1 MSFDRRLATHF
12 DWLTLVFALAII
24 ALSIVLLYSATSE
37 RTEGPTGMHLKQLI
51 WTGVGLVSLLLVL
64 CIDYQT
70 LCRHSYLLYAI
81 LLISLV
87 VVLFFGRVVN
97 GSQRWLVIGP
107 WHIQTSEFAKPILIL
122 VLARYF
128 AEHTPSGVA
137 SLSWRDLL
145 LPLVLVGLPFALIV
159 KQPNLS
165 TATVLVAILCVMVL
179 TIGLQMK
186 TLIPLVVFGV
196 GAVPLAWSVLLKDYQ
211 RERLLTLLN
220 PQPDLL
226 GAGYH
231 GWQSKIAIGSGGLW
245 GKGFL
250 EGTQS
255 RLSFLPERHTDF
267 IFAVLAEEIGFV
279 GVLLLLCLFSCL
291 IVHGFVIAYRSRD
304 RLGALLATGVVA
316 MLSVQVFLNIGMT
329 IGLVPIIGLPLPLMS
344 YGGSSLV
351 MTFLC
356 LGLLMNVRMRRFKS
370 MSFPSAP

>member
-1 MSFDRRLATHF
+1 MSFDRRLVTHF
-12 DWLTLVFALAII
+12 DWITLLLALATIT
-24 ALSIVLLYSATSE
+24 LSIVLLYSATSE
-37 RTEGPTGMHLKQLI
+37 RTEGPTGMHVKQLL
-51 WTGVGLVSLLLVL
+51 WTGVGLVSMFVVL
-64 CIDYQT
+64 CVDYQT
-70 LCRHSYLLYAI
+70 LCRHAYLLYGV

-107 WHIQTSEFAKPILIL
+107 WHLQTSEFAKPILIL

-128 AEHTPSGVA
+128 TEHTPPGTSP
-137 SLSWRDLL
+137 LSWRDLL
-145 LPLVLVGLPFALIV
+145 VPILLVGIPFMLIV

-165 TATVLVAILCVMVL
+165 TATVLVLILCVMVL
-179 TIGLQMK
+179 LIGLRLK
-186 TLIPLVVFGV
+186 TLLPLLTLGV
-196 GAVPLAWSVLLKDYQ
+196 AAIPLAWSMLLKDYQ

-231 GWQSKIAIGSGGLW
+231 SWQSKIAIGSGGLW
-245 GKGFL
+245 GKGL
-250 EGTQS
+250 LAGTQS

-291 IVHGFVIAYRSRD
+291 IVHGGIIAYRSRD
-304 RLGALLATGVVA
+304 RLGALVAIGVVT
-316 MLSVQVFLNIGMT
+316 MLSAQVFLNIGMT

-356 LGLLMNVRMRRFKS
+356 LGLLMNVRMRRFKFGG
-370 MSFPSAP
+370 FPAAS

>member
-1 MSFDRRLATHF
+1 MALDRRLATNF
-12 DWLTLVFALAII
+12 DWGTLALSLAII

-37 RTEGPTGMHLKQLI
+37 RSEGPSGMHLKQLL
-51 WTGVGLVSLLLVL
+51 WTGMGLVSMFAVL

-70 LCRHSYLLYAI
+70 LCRHAYVLYGVLLV
-81 LLISLV
+81 SLV
-87 VVLFFGRVVN
+87 IVLLFGRVVN
-97 GSQRWLVIGP
+97 GSQRWLVLGP
-107 WHIQTSEFAKPILIL
+107 WHVQTSELAKPVLVL

-128 AEHTPSGVA
+128 TERTPPGTA
-137 SLSWRDLL
+137 ALTFRNLL
-145 LPLVLVGLPFALIV
+145 LPVLLVGLPFGLIV

-165 TATVLVAILCVMVL
+165 TAMVLVVLLWVMAL
-179 TIGLQMK
+179 MIGLCRT
-186 TLIPLVVFGV
+186 TLITLLLLGV
-196 GAVPLAWSVLLKDYQ
+196 GVLPLAWTLVLKDYQ

-231 GWQSKIAIGSGGLW
+231 SWQSKIAIGSGGLW
-245 GKGFL
+245 GKGL
-250 EGTQS
+250 LAGTQS

-279 GVLLLLCLFSCL
+279 GVVLLLCLFGCL
-291 IVHGFVIAYRSRD
+291 LVHGFIIAYQAHD
-304 RLGALLATGVVA
+304 RLGALIATGVVTILA
-316 MLSVQVFLNIGMT
+316 AQIFLNIGMT

-370 MSFPSAP
+370 GMFPS

>member
-1 MSFDRRLATHF
+1 MDF
-12 DWLTLVFALAII
+12 DWGTLAFSLAIVS
-24 ALSIVLLYSATSE
+24 LSIVLLYSATSE
-37 RTEGPTGMHLKQLI
+37 RLEGPSGMHLKQLVWVVI
-51 WTGVGLVSLLLVL
+51 GLISMFAVL

-70 LCRHSYLLYAI
+70 LCRHAYVLYGALLV
-81 LLISLV
+81 SLV
-87 VVLFFGRVVN
+87 IVLLFGRVVN

-107 WHIQTSEFAKPILIL
+107 WHVQTSELAKPVLIL

-128 AEHTPSGVA
+128 TERTPTGTA
-137 SLSWRDLL
+137 ALTFRNLL
-145 LPLVLVGLPFALIV
+145 LPVLLVGLPFGLIV

-165 TATVLVAILCVMVL
+165 TAMVLVVLLGVMAL
-179 TIGLQMK
+179 MIGLCRT
-186 TLIPLVVFGV
+186 TLITLLLLGV
-196 GAVPLAWSVLLKDYQ
+196 GVLPLAWTLVLKDYQ
-211 RERLLTLLN
+211 RARLLTLLN

-231 GWQSKIAIGSGGLW
+231 SWQSKIAIGSGGLW
-245 GKGFL
+245 GKGL
-250 EGTQS
+250 LAGTQS

-279 GVLLLLCLFSCL
+279 GVVLLLCLFGCL
-291 IVHGFVIAYRSRD
+291 LVHGFIIAYQSHD
-304 RLGALLATGVVA
+304 RLGALIATGVVT
-316 MLSVQVFLNIGMT
+316 MLAAQIFLNIGMT

-370 MSFPSAP
+370 GMFPP